1 MNATTCSSTDDDPF
15 IFDGVPEAN
24 LLSTLMYW
32 SFAINSSANFF
43 VFLFVSEKFRRNLAN
58 NLAEVFTR
66 AEGRG
71 GGGGGGG
78 GRGGGGGGRGGGG
91 EGGEGTGRLGGGRR
105 YDNSNSCNTSMINLN
120 VINNT
125 TKESV
130 TV

>member
-1 MNATTCSSTDDDPF
+1 
-15 IFDGVPEAN
+15 
-24 LLSTLMYW
+24 MYW

-71 GGGGGGG
+71 GGGGG
-78 GRGGGGGGRGGGG
+78 RGGGKG
-91 EGGEGTGRLGGGRR
+91 GGEGTGRLGGGRR
-105 YDNSNSCNTSMINLN
+105 YDNSNSCNRSMINLN